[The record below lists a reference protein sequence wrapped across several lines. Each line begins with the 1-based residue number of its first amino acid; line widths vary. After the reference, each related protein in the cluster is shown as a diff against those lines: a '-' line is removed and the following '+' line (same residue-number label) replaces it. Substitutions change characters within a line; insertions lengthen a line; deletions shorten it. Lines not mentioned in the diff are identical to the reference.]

1 MSFNFSGLTNI
12 MPSVNTSLGK
22 LRYTVNVIQGFSL
35 KNLFNGTFP
44 HKKSSGAK
52 IKGYLIDSK
61 TKESLKFQ
69 FNPQSM
75 EYSRSV
81 NFAEVLSPGMQYPL
95 TYFVNGGSESFD
107 LELFEYDR
115 PTTGKI
121 QKDIDFIE
129 KLMPKKTNVQGLFI
143 NPNTVIYAYGGYI
156 AKCVVTGFKKH
167 IDEYAES
174 GEPYMAHLTISLKVV
189 DVPLEGNGNTWRY
202 GNNSSRR

>member
-12 MPSVNTSLGK
+12 MPSVGNSLGN
-22 LRYTVNVIQGFSL
+22 LRYTANVIEGFSL
-35 KNLFNGTFP
+35 NNLLSGTFP

-52 IKGYLIDSK
+52 IKGYLINSK

-69 FNPQSM
+69 YNPQSM
-75 EYSRSV
+75 DYSRSV

-95 TYFVNGGSESFD
+95 TYFVRGGSESFE

-129 KLMPKKTNVQGLFI
+129 KIMPKKSNMQGLFI

-156 AKCVVTGFKKH
+156 AKCVITGFKKH

-189 DVPLEGNGNTWRY
+189 DVPLEGNGDTWSQ
-202 GNNSSRR
+202 GNGSSIR